1 MNLRDLAYLVAVADA
16 RHFGRAAEASN
27 VSQPTLSGQIRKLE
41 ESLGVVLFER
51 DSRNVTLTPAG
62 TAVVAEARSVLA
74 HARAI
79 GDIAAAYRDPLAGRF
94 RLGVIASLGPFIAA
108 DVLVRLR
115 KDVPQMELMLTEGL
129 TDDLLL
135 ALRSGEIDAALIAT
149 APGDH
154 KIQELALF
162 DEPFLIGCA
171 ASHPL
176 ASLRNPSV
184 EDIETGTL
192 LLLGDGHCLRDQAL
206 SLCGA
211 TSVDARVKATSLM
224 TLMRLAATGHGVTL
238 VPALAAKAVDGLIL
252 KKLDAKKA
260 HRRIRLVARRQ
271 FVRTAALQA
280 LASSIASVAVARGLK
295 KCASEPKSKA

>member
-1 MNLRDLAYLVAVADA
+1 MNLRDLSYLVALADA
-16 RHFGRAAEASN
+16 RHFGRAALASN

-41 ESLGVVLFER
+41 ESLGVALFER
-51 DSRNVTLTPAG
+51 DSRNVTLTSAG

-74 HARAI
+74 HAKAI
-79 GDIAAAYRDPLAGRF
+79 RDMSSAFRDPLAGRF
-94 RLGVIASLGPFIAA
+94 RLGVIASLGPFLAA
-108 DVLVRLR
+108 DVLVQLR
-115 KDVPQMELMLTEGL
+115 KDVPQIELILTEGL
-129 TDDLLL
+129 TDDLLR
-135 ALRSGEIDAALIAT
+135 ALRAGEIDAALIAT

-154 KIQELALF
+154 KLQETALF

-171 ASHPL
+171 STHPL
-176 ASLRNPSV
+176 ASLRKPTTA
-184 EDIETGTL
+184 DIATGTL

-211 TSVDARVKATSLM
+211 TSVDARVKATSLV

-271 FVRTAALQA
+271 FARTAALQA
-280 LASSIASVAVARGLK
+280 IASSVGTVAVAKGLTRCGAEAK
-295 KCASEPKSKA
+295 LKS